1 MLKQLRT
8 DIESKKVDTDSI
20 SRQTQA
26 IVDHGSSYAQTF
38 GGISFM
44 TADCEEAIIRLDMVM
59 DASHV
64 SDSAYIKFREFV
76 TFEMVIE
83 LLKKNKNRKK

>member
-44 TADCEEAIIRLDMVM
+44 TADSEEEAIRKLNMVM
-59 DASHV
+59 GVKAKTAKTDD
-64 SDSAYIKFREFV
+64 SDKSPE
-76 TFEMVIE
+76 FEMVID
-83 LLKKNKNRKK
+83 LLQKNQNRKK